1 MNGRLACYRQ
11 LGVWCSFIICDW
23 ILHVVTLFW
32 GRWEN
37 WPKFCQKIAS
47 ALVWR
52 VVVTKQLN
60 VWKRENI
67 ISEERQSHHILVKN
81 VQASLY
87 PFLSNCDRHVGGEV
101 SCNSSFL
108 FYSVPFLVPSM
119 LWCCWLGIRKSIG
132 PVKIE
137 WWGFGMVISLEWGA
151 DCLHMVQLMPL
162 YPQTPSCLASCKS
175 RLVLPFW
182 YWLTQVILE
191 KRPLN
196 GCSSS
201 NSSSSANQGITLKSV
216 VTVVFSVDLNFLGID
231 THCHSISI
239 VFSFVQL

>member
-1 MNGRLACYRQ
+1 MRELTQILPKNCQCPRLASCRNQTAQRMKTGKCY
-11 LGVWCSFIICDW
+11 
-23 ILHVVTLFW
+23 FW
-32 GRWEN
+32 RET
-37 WPKFCQKIAS
+37 IAPHFG
-47 ALVWR
+47 
-52 VVVTKQLN
+52 
-60 VWKRENI
+60 E
-67 ISEERQSHHILVKN
+67 N

-87 PFLSNCDRHVGGEV
+87 PFLSNCDRHVWGEV

-231 THCHSISI
+231 THCHSTSI